1 MSALLIACFGAIAGL
16 GAFVLNVA
24 FRGGRG
30 LSSLFISQ
38 TSVSSSGFVWRW
50 QSLMVPA
57 IAIVVYVA
65 SGWVVIAFAAGA
77 VAGATPGIGR
87 RPVKHRDEQE
97 LVDAIASWT
106 EQLRDTLAGAH
117 GLEQAII
124 ATAQHAPLPI
134 FKAVERLAAFMSY
147 GSLTDGLRRFAE
159 DVDHPTADFVAAA
172 LVTATQH
179 QARDIG
185 VLLGHLAQCA
195 RDESRMRSRVW
206 VGRSRTRSAVRIITG
221 VISVFVGGLFIFN
234 RDYLQPYE
242 SVEGQL
248 ILSMILMTFVVAVVM
263 MHAMSQ
269 IDVPERFVRRRVKV
283 AR

>member
-1 MSALLIACFGAIAGL
+1 MSVVFVGCFGAIVGL
-16 GAFVLNVA
+16 GVFVFNAAL
-24 FRGGRG
+24 RGGHG
-30 LSSLFISQ
+30 FSSLL
-38 TSVSSSGFVWRW
+38 VNHGPKSSSGFAWRW
-50 QSLMVPA
+50 QSLLVPV
-57 IAIVVYVA
+57 IALAVYIA

-87 RPVKHRDEQE
+87 RPVTQRDEQE

-124 ATAQHAPLPI
+124 ATSQHAPMPI

-147 GSLTDGLRRFAE
+147 GSLTEGLRRFAE

>member
-1 MSALLIACFGAIAGL
+1 MSALLICFLGAVVGL
-16 GAFVLNVA
+16 GAFALNA
-24 FRGGRG
+24 ALRGGRG
-30 LSSLFISQ
+30 ISSLFMAPD
-38 TSVSSSGFVWRW
+38 SVSSSRFVWRW
-50 QSLMVPA
+50 QLLLVPA
-57 IAIVVYVA
+57 ITIVVYIA
-65 SGWVVIAFAAGA
+65 SGWIVIAFAAGA
-77 VAGATPGIGR
+77 VASATPGIGR
-87 RPVKHRDEQE
+87 RPKKHRDEQE

-124 ATAQHAPLPI
+124 ATAQHAPAPI
-134 FKAVERLAAFMSY
+134 VNAVERLAAFMAY

-185 VLLGHLAQCA
+185 VLLGHLAECA

-206 VGRSRTRSAVRIITG
+206 VGRSRTRSAVRIISG
-221 VISVFVGGLFIFN
+221 VISFFVGGLFVFN

-269 IDVPERFVRRRVKV
+269 IEVPERFVRRRTGV
-283 AR
+283 AQ

>member
-1 MSALLIACFGAIAGL
+1 VSVVFVGCFGAIVGL
-16 GAFVLNVA
+16 GVFVFNAAL
-24 FRGGRG
+24 RGGHG
-30 LSSLFISQ
+30 FSSLL
-38 TSVSSSGFVWRW
+38 VNHGPKSSSGFVWRW
-50 QSLMVPA
+50 QSLLVPV
-57 IAIVVYVA
+57 IALAVYIT
-65 SGWVVIAFAAGA
+65 SGWVVIAFTAGA

-124 ATAQHAPLPI
+124 ATSQHAPMPI

-147 GSLTDGLRRFAE
+147 GSLTEGLRRFAE

>member
-1 MSALLIACFGAIAGL
+1 VSAVLVGCFGAIVGL
-16 GAFVLNVA
+16 GLFAFNAAL
-24 FRGGRG
+24 RGGRG
-30 LSSLFISQ
+30 FSSLLANHG
-38 TSVSSSGFVWRW
+38 SVSSSGFVWRW
-50 QSLMVPA
+50 QSLLVPV
-57 IAIVVYVA
+57 IALAVYIA

-134 FKAVERLAAFMSY
+134 IKAVERLAAFMSY

-159 DVDHPTADFVAAA
+159 DVDHPTA

-221 VISVFVGGLFIFN
+221 VITVFVGGLFIFN

-248 ILSMILMTFVVAVVM
+248 ILSMILMTFVAAVVM

-269 IDVPERFVRRRVKV
+269 IEVPERFVRRRVKV
-283 AR
+283 VR

>member
-1 MSALLIACFGAIAGL
+1 
-16 GAFVLNVA
+16 
-24 FRGGRG
+24 
-30 LSSLFISQ
+30 
-38 TSVSSSGFVWRW
+38 
-50 QSLMVPA
+50 
-57 IAIVVYVA
+57 
-65 SGWVVIAFAAGA
+65 
-77 VAGATPGIGR
+77 
-87 RPVKHRDEQE
+87 

-124 ATAQHAPLPI
+124 ATAKHAPLPI
-134 FKAVERLAAFMSY
+134 IKAVERLAAFMSY

-248 ILSMILMTFVVAVVM
+248 ILSMILMAFVVAVVM

-269 IDVPERFVRRRVKV
+269 IEVPERFVRRRVRV

>member
-1 MSALLIACFGAIAGL
+1 MSALLICFLGAVAGL
-16 GAFVLNVA
+16 GVFVLNA
-24 FRGGRG
+24 ALRGGRG
-30 LSSLFISQ
+30 ISLLFMASD
-38 TSVSSSGFVWRW
+38 SVSSSRFVWRW
-50 QSLMVPA
+50 QLLLVPS
-57 IAIVVYVA
+57 ITIVVYMA
-65 SGWVVIAFAAGA
+65 SGWIVIACAAGA

-87 RPVKHRDEQE
+87 RPKKHRDEQE

-124 ATAQHAPLPI
+124 ATAQHAPAPLVNAI
-134 FKAVERLAAFMSY
+134 ERLAAFMAY

-206 VGRSRTRSAVRIITG
+206 VGRSRTRSAVRIISG
-221 VISVFVGGLFIFN
+221 VISFFVGGLFIFN

-248 ILSMILMTFVVAVVM
+248 ILSVILMTFVVAVVM

-269 IDVPERFVRRRVKV
+269 IEVPERFVRRRTGV

>member
-1 MSALLIACFGAIAGL
+1 MSALLICFLGAVVGL
-16 GAFVLNVA
+16 GTFVLNA
-24 FRGGRG
+24 ALRGGRG
-30 LSSLFISQ
+30 LSSLFMA
-38 TSVSSSGFVWRW
+38 TDSVSSSRFVWRW
-50 QSLMVPA
+50 QLLCVPA
-57 IAIVVYVA
+57 ITIVVYLA
-65 SGWVVIAFAAGA
+65 SGWIVIAFAAGA

-87 RPVKHRDEQE
+87 RPKKHRDEQE

-124 ATAQHAPLPI
+124 ATAQHAPAPI
-134 FKAVERLAAFMSY
+134 VSAVERLAAFMAY

-159 DVDHPTADFVAAA
+159 DIDHPTADFVAAA

-206 VGRSRTRSAVRIITG
+206 VGRSRTRSAVRIISG
-221 VISVFVGGLFIFN
+221 VISFFVGGLFIFN

-269 IDVPERFVRRRVKV
+269 IEVPERFVRRRTGV

>member
-1 MSALLIACFGAIAGL
+1 
-16 GAFVLNVA
+16 
-24 FRGGRG
+24 
-30 LSSLFISQ
+30 
-38 TSVSSSGFVWRW
+38 
-50 QSLMVPA
+50 
-57 IAIVVYVA
+57 
-65 SGWVVIAFAAGA
+65 
-77 VAGATPGIGR
+77 
-87 RPVKHRDEQE
+87 
-97 LVDAIASWT
+97 
-106 EQLRDTLAGAH
+106 
-117 GLEQAII
+117 
-124 ATAQHAPLPI
+124 
-134 FKAVERLAAFMSY
+134 MSY
-147 GSLTDGLRRFAE
+147 GSLTEGLRRFAE

-248 ILSMILMTFVVAVVM
+248 ILSMILSILATVSGVGSVAIRSLRSL
-263 MHAMSQ
+263 ALLDINS
-269 IDVPERFVRRRVKV
+269 
-283 AR
+283 ARCDSTLSNDS